1 MSSLTLQDLLFKK
14 IYEIIKEFK
23 DFKFQQNLRIEFT
36 KNDEPF
42 KNKIF
47 ADPWFGVER
56 FKFKNITIDEI
67 LDIQHKRLSSRVEN
81 WTYEVS
87 GWTIYS
93 IIQHQC
99 VISEISPCEG
109 SSYFP
114 LPKEVR
120 NPMIGLINIQNE
132 KNECFRWCLV
142 RYLNSVS
149 KNAAKNRKVDQE
161 LDF

>member
-47 ADPWFGVER
+47 ADPWFGLER
-56 FKFKNITIDEI
+56 FKFKNINIDEI

-93 IIQHQC
+93 IIQH
-99 VISEISPCEG
+99 
-109 SSYFP
+109 
-114 LPKEVR
+114 
-120 NPMIGLINIQNE
+120 
-132 KNECFRWCLV
+132 
-142 RYLNSVS
+142 
-149 KNAAKNRKVDQE
+149 
-161 LDF
+161 